1 MINILL
7 FIAFLYFLRQ
17 YVLQNQYITLL
28 CDERVHLSAET
39 EKNQKTE
46 KKVNADERK
55 LIDQMDTE
63 LQKFCKNFIKN

>member
-39 EKNQKTE
+39 EKNQKNE
-46 KKVNADERK
+46 KNLNADERK

-63 LQKFCKNFIKN
+63 LQNFCKNFIKN